1 MSKPQ
6 STEEQNVNLPLEVT
20 TKRGEKTLSE
30 IESTEEQS
38 VNLPT
43 EVTVSSANE
52 ASPCNSSDA
61 SPTDDESDYDSDSD
75 SDSDSTDGY
84 SGGNGSEQEAS
95 GKLPRW
101 LSDIAKQAKV

>member
-1 MSKPQ
+1 MSKPE

-20 TKRGEKTLSE
+20 TKRDEKTLSE

-75 SDSDSTDGY
+75 STDGY
-84 SGGNGSEQEAS
+84 SGGNGSKQEAS

>member
-1 MSKPQ
+1 MSKP
-6 STEEQNVNLPLEVT
+6 
-20 TKRGEKTLSE
+20 
-30 IESTEEQS
+30 ESTEEQS

-52 ASPCNSSDA
+52 ASPCNFSDA
-61 SPTDDESDYDSDSD
+61 SPTDDESDYD

-95 GKLPRW
+95 GKLLRW